1 MNTFRKI
8 VILFFIAFSCGVIS
22 AQQDT
27 LRVRVMTYN
36 LRFGELSSLEDLAS
50 HIKSFKPDFVALE
63 EVDVHTDRKRAPHQK
78 GKDFIGELAY
88 RTGMFG
94 LYGMTIEY
102 GGGYYGIGMLSKYPY
117 ITTEKVLLPNPDK
130 KEQRA
135 LLEALIEM
143 GGDTLTFVTTHLEV
157 NSERSRDIQ
166 ARFICDRFENAPYPV
181 IIGGDFNARHYSN
194 AIVNIMS
201 KSWFPATNND
211 FTFPAWNPIIK
222 IDYLF
227 ARPMKGWT
235 LVKTQ
240 TVHSQLSDHLPIVS
254 DLIFVK

>member
-1 MNTFRKI
+1 MNTFRKL
-8 VILFFIAFSCGVIS
+8 VILLFIALSCGVVS

-36 LRFGELSSLEDLAS
+36 LRFGELSSLEDLAY

-94 LYGMTIEY
+94 LYGKTIEY

-117 ITTEKVLLPNPDK
+117 IKTEKVLLPNPEN

-143 GGDTLTFVTTHLEV
+143 GDDTLTFVTTHLEV
-157 NSERSRDIQ
+157 NSESLRNMQ
-166 ARFICDRFENAPYPV
+166 AQFICDRFENAPYPV
-181 IIGGDFNARHYSN
+181 IIGGDF
-194 AIVNIMS
+194 
-201 KSWFPATNND
+201 
-211 FTFPAWNPIIK
+211 
-222 IDYLF
+222 
-227 ARPMKGWT
+227 
-235 LVKTQ
+235 
-240 TVHSQLSDHLPIVS
+240 
-254 DLIFVK
+254 

>member
-1 MNTFRKI
+1 MNTFRKL
-8 VILFFIAFSCGVIS
+8 VILLFIALSCGVVS

-36 LRFGELSSLEDLAS
+36 LRFGELSSLEDLAY

-94 LYGMTIEY
+94 LYGKTIEY

-117 ITTEKVLLPNPDK
+117 IKTEKVLLPNPEK

-143 GGDTLTFVTTHLEV
+143 GDDTLTSVTTHLEV
-157 NSERSRDIQ
+157 NSESLRNMQ
-166 ARFICDRFENAPYPV
+166 AQFICDRFENAPYPV

>member
-1 MNTFRKI
+1 MNTFRKL
-8 VILFFIAFSCGVIS
+8 VILLFIALSCGVVS

-36 LRFGELSSLEDLAS
+36 LRFGELSSLEDLAY

-94 LYGMTIEY
+94 LYGKTIEY

-117 ITTEKVLLPNPDK
+117 IKTEKVLLPNPEK

-143 GGDTLTFVTTHLEV
+143 GDDTLTFVTTHLEV
-157 NSERSRDIQ
+157 NSESLRNMQ
-166 ARFICDRFENAPYPV
+166 AQFICDRFENAPYPV

-194 AIVNIMS
+194 AVVNIMS

>member
-1 MNTFRKI
+1 MNTFRKL
-8 VILFFIAFSCGVIS
+8 VILLFIALSCGVVS

-36 LRFGELSSLEDLAS
+36 LRFGELSSLEDLAY

-94 LYGMTIEY
+94 LYGKTIEY

-117 ITTEKVLLPNPDK
+117 IKTEKVLLPNPEK

-143 GGDTLTFVTTHLEV
+143 GDDTLTYVTTHLEW
-157 NSERSRDIQ
+157 NSESRRNMQ
-166 ARFICDRFENAPYPV
+166 AQFIGDRFENAPYPV
-181 IIGGDFNARHYSN
+181 IIGGEFNARHYSN

-227 ARPMKGWT
+227 ARPMQGWT